1 MKYLIDCRLLFLV
14 VIAAPPPPTTTTTT
28 TKIKAEPRSD
38 LSFVYLITRIFNNFT
53 RPLLV
58 AYEIIFFS
66 SCWFALYC
74 ATVVMVE
81 DGIRGPAH
89 SHQEVGGENDYNS

>member
-38 LSFVYLITRIFNNFT
+38 LSFVYLITRIST
-53 RPLLV
+53 ILHVL
-58 AYEIIFFS
+58 
-66 SCWFALYC
+66 CW
-74 ATVVMVE
+74 
-81 DGIRGPAH
+81 
-89 SHQEVGGENDYNS
+89 